1 MAKNDEITTRFK
13 ADIKDFK
20 KNIQEAGKQMTLI
33 NSKFIK
39 ASDGTKKWENSV
51 DGLGAKVNQLK
62 GRLEQHNKKLED
74 YKNILKS
81 AQKYEEESKQ
91 KVEELEK
98 ALEKAKQE
106 YGEDSKEVKKLE
118 RQLLAAEKEE
128 SKFAGIIRDTTV
140 SINKEEGAIK
150 RTTAELN
157 EYDNKLQ
164 ETKKAQTL
172 SGKAS
177 TIFNKSVSAMGEKL
191 KGFAGNV
198 VQYATDKLKELG
210 EETIEN
216 GKKFTSAMSKVK
228 AISSSNSGEF
238 KKLSNK
244 ALEMGKNTKFSA
256 TESAEAFT
264 YMSMAGWKTKDML
277 DGIEGIMNLA
287 AASGEDLAKTSDIVT
302 DSLTAFGLKAKD
314 TNRFVDVLAQA
325 SRNSNTNVSLMG
337 ESFKYVAPIAGQFR
351 YRVEDVALGLGIMA
365 NSGIKATSAGTS
377 LRAIFTRLATNAG
390 ATKNSI
396 GALDVV
402 TQKLGVRFYDEQG
415 KIRPFGDFLTDLRK
429 KWKGLSDSEKI
440 NFSKKIAGMNALS
453 GFNTLVETS
462 DEDFKKLKKSIDGS
476 NGAAKE
482 MADVMED
489 NLEGDFHKLNSSIES
504 VEQKIYKK
512 LEPALREGAQ
522 ELKKFIDDFN
532 NGIDDN
538 ESPKDFLKS
547 RGKGIYDSLIG
558 DETIKDLKQFG
569 NDVKKNFNDI
579 NTTIDNVR
587 NEMNKPFLDEKTI
600 NDIKQFGSDVGNT
613 LKKLTIDEKTI
624 NDIKQFGS
632 DVGNTF
638 ESLYNKV
645 KGIDWKGTWEGIKN
659 GVSGFGEKIGKS
671 FSEAKSTVSNFF
683 TDAKN
688 KAVDGG
694 KKIGGSISELLS
706 KVGIKTKESGDFVT
720 KEIEKNA
727 NTSSRIIDTNGKT
740 SFDKLKSYITSAKN
754 SISNNSNSAKDSVK
768 KASASASSSFEKSSR
783 SIKTSWKNATDSI
796 KNTNL
801 KESTKKSGKS
811 AIDGIIE
818 GIESK
823 ASSLWST
830 VKEVSRGLVG
840 LFERKLKIN
849 SPSKVMR
856 DRIGVNIGKGIAVG
870 INQSTK
876 TISKSISKLAK
887 STISDAKSSFT
898 KSGFDTVAKNLIN
911 SFNKTID
918 NTVKNSNTSVK
929 NLVNTQFSN
938 YKKSIQ
944 NQLNNISKTIKKK
957 TASINASTSK
967 SIKKINATTNK
978 KINSVNNNKK
988 LTKAQ
993 KKQEI
998 ANLKAS
1004 QKRQIQSIKNTAS
1017 KQKQNLKDQQNGYK
1031 NASSKIIKAYSNML
1045 SDYQKNAKN
1054 LVSTTLNNLESKYQE
1069 KFNKISEAYSN
1080 MLNKLQN
1087 YGNVYTEQNGFI
1099 VLEDLNKQTKAINEY
1114 YTTLKKLKGKV
1125 GSQLFDYISSLDVD
1139 VGKKIS
1145 DKLLSM
1151 SDSELKNYDTA
1162 YKNKLKVSENVTKA
1176 LYDPEVKKLNKE
1188 YNAAVDKALKDLEPK
1203 LKKMGANA
1211 IKGFQSGMK
1220 SQTKNLGSDVE
1231 SIASSVV
1238 KQFKKTLKIKSP
1250 SRVTKSIGKFVT
1262 LGLSDGIESETN
1274 QLVGTVRQLTNSL
1287 ISEAENINIGT
1298 VKSNLSSLVSRNNGI
1313 NSNYVGNGGSGI
1325 VNYTFNQTNN
1335 SPVALNRL
1343 EIYRQTQ
1350 NQLSFARSVMNN
1362 A

>member
-33 NSKFIK
+33 NSKFTK

-51 DGLGAKVNQLK
+51 DGLGSKVNQLK

-177 TIFNKSVSAMGEKL
+177 NIFNKGLSAMGEKL

-440 NFSKKIAGMNALS
+440 NFAKKIAGMNALS
-453 GFNTLVETS
+453 GFNTLVEAS

-476 NGAAKE
+476 SGAAKE

-512 LEPALREGAQ
+512 LEPALRKGVQ
-522 ELKKFIDDFN
+522 NLKEFIDEYN
-532 NGIDDN
+532 NGIN
-538 ESPKDFLKS
+538 ETESPKDFLKA
-547 RGKGIYDSLIG
+547 RGKGIYD
-558 DETIKDLKQFG
+558 
-569 NDVKKNFNDI
+569 
-579 NTTIDNVR
+579 
-587 NEMNKPFLDEKTI
+587 FLFDDTTI
-600 NDIKQFGSDVGNT
+600 NDLKRFGSDVKKGFSDINT
-613 LKKLTIDEKTI
+613 VIDNGIGKVREEFSKPTFFDDTTI
-624 NDIKQFGS
+624 NDLKRFGS
-632 DVGNTF
+632 NVKKGFSDINT
-638 ESLYNKV
+638 V
-645 KGIDWKGTWEGIKN
+645 IDN
-659 GVSGFGEKIGKS
+659 GIGKVREE
-671 FSEAKSTVSNFF
+671 FSKPTFF
-683 TDAKN
+683 D
-688 KAVDGG
+688 
-694 KKIGGSISELLS
+694 
-706 KVGIKTKESGDFVT
+706 
-720 KEIEKNA
+720 
-727 NTSSRIIDTNGKT
+727 DTTIN
-740 SFDKLKSYITSAKN
+740 DLKR
-754 SISNNSNSAKDSVK
+754 
-768 KASASASSSFEKSSR
+768 F
-783 SIKTSWKNATDSI
+783 
-796 KNTNL
+796 
-801 KESTKKSGKS
+801 G
-811 AIDGIIE
+811 
-818 GIESK
+818 
-823 ASSLWST
+823 
-830 VKEVSRGLVG
+830 
-840 LFERKLKIN
+840 
-849 SPSKVMR
+849 
-856 DRIGVNIGKGIAVG
+856 
-870 INQSTK
+870 
-876 TISKSISKLAK
+876 
-887 STISDAKSSFT
+887 
-898 KSGFDTVAKNLIN
+898 
-911 SFNKTID
+911 
-918 NTVKNSNTSVK
+918 
-929 NLVNTQFSN
+929 
-938 YKKSIQ
+938 
-944 NQLNNISKTIKKK
+944 
-957 TASINASTSK
+957 
-967 SIKKINATTNK
+967 
-978 KINSVNNNKK
+978 
-988 LTKAQ
+988 
-993 KKQEI
+993 
-998 ANLKAS
+998 
-1004 QKRQIQSIKNTAS
+1004 
-1017 KQKQNLKDQQNGYK
+1017 
-1031 NASSKIIKAYSNML
+1031 
-1045 SDYQKNAKN
+1045 
-1054 LVSTTLNNLESKYQE
+1054 
-1069 KFNKISEAYSN
+1069 
-1080 MLNKLQN
+1080 
-1087 YGNVYTEQNGFI
+1087 
-1099 VLEDLNKQTKAINEY
+1099 
-1114 YTTLKKLKGKV
+1114 
-1125 GSQLFDYISSLDVD
+1125 
-1139 VGKKIS
+1139 
-1145 DKLLSM
+1145 
-1151 SDSELKNYDTA
+1151 
-1162 YKNKLKVSENVTKA
+1162 
-1176 LYDPEVKKLNKE
+1176 
-1188 YNAAVDKALKDLEPK
+1188 
-1203 LKKMGANA
+1203 
-1211 IKGFQSGMK
+1211 
-1220 SQTKNLGSDVE
+1220 
-1231 SIASSVV
+1231 
-1238 KQFKKTLKIKSP
+1238 
-1250 SRVTKSIGKFVT
+1250 
-1262 LGLSDGIESETN
+1262 
-1274 QLVGTVRQLTNSL
+1274 
-1287 ISEAENINIGT
+1287 
-1298 VKSNLSSLVSRNNGI
+1298 
-1313 NSNYVGNGGSGI
+1313 
-1325 VNYTFNQTNN
+1325 
-1335 SPVALNRL
+1335 
-1343 EIYRQTQ
+1343 
-1350 NQLSFARSVMNN
+1350 
-1362 A
+1362 